1 MTIKQTLIAACGILA
16 LMLTGNLLLRTKPVQ
31 ASPLSTTPTVTMV
44 EAVETVLAAN
54 PGTAAIDVNLEHEN
68 NKLAWEVELNNDL
81 EVYIDANTKEI
92 VKTEQGWNLADV
104 PFLAN
109 WMPN

>member
-1 MTIKQTLIAACGILA
+1 MTIKQTIMAACGILA
-16 LMLTGNLLLRTKPVQ
+16 VMLGANWFLRTQPVQ
-31 ASPLSTTPTVTMV
+31 ASTDDTVPAITMV

-54 PGTAAIDVNLEHEN
+54 PGTKAIDVNLEREN
-68 NKLAWEVELNNDL
+68 NNLAWEVELNNDL

-92 VKTEQGWNLADV
+92 IKTEQGWDLKDV